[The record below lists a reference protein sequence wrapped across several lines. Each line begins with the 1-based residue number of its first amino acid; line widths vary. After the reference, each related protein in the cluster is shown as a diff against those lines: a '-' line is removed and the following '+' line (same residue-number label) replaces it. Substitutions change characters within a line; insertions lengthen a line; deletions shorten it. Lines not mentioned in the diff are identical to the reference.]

1 MKGIRIRSNME
12 EEILELV
19 LARNITINS
28 NLSSTIVGAD
38 KRYLPLVV
46 VVQSQEQ

>member
-1 MKGIRIRSNME
+1 ME

-38 KRYLPLVV
+38 K
-46 VVQSQEQ
+46 

>member
-1 MKGIRIRSNME
+1 ME

-28 NLSSTIVGAD
+28 NLSSTIVVAD
-38 KRYLPLVV
+38 KRNLPLVV